1 MSRHLLRVTVGPV
14 QDFIRQ
20 ARRTRDLW
28 FGSHLLSELARAGAR
43 ALAERDAE
51 LVFPPLDRG
60 DPELEP
66 CEGVFRADDTPVAP
80 LANELLAVL
89 SEGSD
94 PAETARR
101 VREAMFRRWR
111 GIAAEVKR
119 ECGGLLAEDI
129 DRVWQEQ
136 IETAPE
142 FLASWAPLAG
152 DYADT
157 RRRLGRAIA
166 GRKRLRD
173 FGQWC
178 HDRRGAPKSSLDGG
192 RVSVLAEVRPKDLV
206 RRYRIAPGEQLDA
219 VGLVKRAG
227 GNPEQFPSIVTV
239 ALSVWIAEAE
249 KVAPQELARLR
260 ERARELALPRLNRP
274 DLGWTKAFPFE
285 ASVLLE
291 SRVAPTFEEL
301 EISGDPAA
309 FVRHELR
316 PLYHKLAEPSPYVA
330 CLVADGDRMGKALD
344 GLDDPHAHRRFSK
357 AMAGFASKAR
367 AIVEQDHL
375 GSLVY
380 AGGDDVLAF
389 LPVAEAVACADALR
403 RSFAE
408 AANAAVGEGKDAPT
422 LSVGI
427 GIGHVVEAMGDLLEL
442 GREAEKLA
450 KRKRNALAILLDKR
464 SGGRRA
470 WSATW
475 DTDPKARLEKD
486 VKLLEDRLSVKKVHE
501 IGSILRR
508 LPPDGELTAE
518 EAQGFA
524 AVLEGE
530 LRRVLARNEGGKLSF
545 ECVGLFECFGF
556 KVADVPYAK
565 LREAATGWVNRLLIA
580 RTLAEARPRPRLAS
594 RAEAA

>member
-1 MSRHLLRVTVGPV
+1 MSHHLLRVAVGPV

-28 FGSHLLSELARAGAR
+28 FGSHLLSELARAGAK
-43 ALAERDAE
+43 ALAERGAE
-51 LVFPPLDRG
+51 LVFPPLDRD

-66 CEGVFRADDTPVAP
+66 CNGVFRADDTPVAP

-89 SEGSD
+89 PEGAD
-94 PAETARR
+94 PAQTARW
-101 VREAMFRRWR
+101 VREAIFQRWR

-119 ECGGLLAEDI
+119 ECAKLLAEDI

-142 FLASWAPLAG
+142 FLASWAPLAD

-173 FGQWC
+173 FGQWR

-192 RVSVLAEVRPKDLV
+192 RVSVLAELRPKDLV

-227 GNPEQFPSIVTV
+227 GDPERFPSIVTV
-239 ALSVWIAEAE
+239 ALAAWIAEADE
-249 KVAPQELARLR
+249 AARDELARLR

-274 DLGWTKAFPFE
+274 DLARTKAFPFE
-285 ASVLLE
+285 AGVLLE

-301 EISGDPAA
+301 EIPADPEA

-316 PLYHKLAEPSPYVA
+316 PLYRKLFEPAPYVA

-344 GLDDPHAHRRFSK
+344 GLDSPKAHRRFSK
-357 AMAGFASKAR
+357 AMAEFAGGAR
-367 AIVEQDHL
+367 KVVEKNHL

-389 LPVAEAVACADALR
+389 LPVSEAVACADVLR
-403 RSFAE
+403 RAFAE
-408 AANAAVGEGKDAPT
+408 TAGKAMGSGASPPT

-427 GIGHVVEAMGDLLEL
+427 GIGHVMEAMGDLLEL
-442 GREAEKLA
+442 GRNAEKLA
-450 KRKRNALAILLDKR
+450 KTKRNALAILLDKR
-464 SGGRRA
+464 SGGSRSWIASWDEDPVHRLDCDRR
-470 WSATW
+470 
-475 DTDPKARLEKD
+475 L
-486 VKLLEDRLSVKKVHE
+486 VEDLLSVKKIHE
-501 IGSILRR
+501 IGAILRR
-508 LPPDGELTAE
+508 LPKPAGLSED
-518 EAQGFA
+518 EAAGFA
-524 AVLEGE
+524 VVLRGE
-530 LRRVLARNEGGKLSF
+530 VARALARNEAGALSL
-545 ECVGLFECFGF
+545 EQ
-556 KVADVPYAK
+556 VALDLSGTYGAVH
-565 LREAATGWVNRLLIA
+565 AAVERWVDRMLIA
-580 RTLAEARPRPRLAS
+580 RALAEARPRPRLAS

>member
-1 MSRHLLRVTVGPV
+1 MSGHLLLVTIGPV
-14 QDFIRQ
+14 QDFIQ
-20 ARRTRDLW
+20 LARRTRDLW
-28 FGSHLLSELARAGAR
+28 FGSHVLSEFARAGAR
-43 ALAERDAE
+43 ALAEQGAQ
-51 LVFPPLDRG
+51 LVLPAFAKGDRA
-60 DPELEP
+60 LEP
-66 CEGVFRADDTPVAP
+66 CDGFLAADGKPP
-80 LANELLAVL
+80 PPIANKLLAEVP
-89 SEGSD
+89 EGRD
-94 PAETARR
+94 PAALARR
-101 VREAMFRRWR
+101 AREAVFGRWR
-111 GIAAEVKR
+111 EIAEKVKR
-119 ECGGLLAEDI
+119 GCAGLLAEDI

-136 IETAPE
+136 IETTPE

-157 RRRLGRAIA
+157 RRRLEQAIA

-173 FGQWC
+173 FGQWR

-274 DLGWTKAFPFE
+274 DLAWTKAFPSE

-301 EISGDPAA
+301 EISGDPAEFA
-309 FVRHELR
+309 RHELR
-316 PLYHKLAEPSPYVA
+316 PLYRKMGEPSPYVA
-330 CLVADGDRMGKALD
+330 CLVADGDRMGAALD
-344 GLDDPHAHRRFSK
+344 QLADPQAHRAFCR
-357 AMAGFASKAR
+357 ALAQFAQDVRS
-367 AIVEQDHL
+367 IVEQAHL

-389 LPVAEAVACADALR
+389 LPVSKAVACADALR
-403 RSFAE
+403 RKFTQ
-408 AANAAVGEGKDAPT
+408 AAGQAVGGETPAPT

-427 GIGHVVEAMGDLLEL
+427 GIGHVLEAMGELLEL
-442 GREAEKLA
+442 GREAERLA
-450 KRKRNALAILLDKR
+450 KKERNALAILLDKR
-464 SGGRRA
+464 SGGSRSWIASWGEDPVHRLDCDRR
-470 WSATW
+470 
-475 DTDPKARLEKD
+475 L
-486 VKLLEDRLSVKKVHE
+486 VEDLLSVKKIHE
-501 IGSILRR
+501 IGAILRR
-508 LPPDGELTAE
+508 LPKPAGLSED
-518 EAQGFA
+518 EAAGFA
-524 AVLEGE
+524 AVLRGE
-530 LRRVLARNEGGKLSF
+530 VARALARNEAGALSF
-545 ECVGLFECFGF
+545 E
-556 KVADVPYAK
+556 KVK
-565 LREAATGWVNRLLIA
+565 LDLPGTYGEVHAAVDRWVDRMLIA